1 MPLKEK
7 RLKQKA
13 AVKDSILCAARS
25 IVLNEGW
32 QAVSI
37 RKIAEVI
44 GYSLPVVYK
53 HFASKDAILEEFVKQ
68 GFTLLSELML
78 KTKLKSTEPDQQLT
92 LMAIAYFDFA
102 FTKREYYQMMFG
114 LGMPSCEKANQIIE
128 IGNFSNII
136 INTIELLITNESEHE
151 KKILKFY
158 TFWSI
163 MHGLSAI
170 NMTNITTTPNEMQQR
185 VLLDAIQ
192 GFIKNINN

>member
-1 MPLKEK
+1 MPIQEK

-13 AVKDSILCAARS
+13 AVKDSILCAART
-25 IVLNEGW
+25 IVLKEGW

-37 RKIAEVI
+37 RKIADVI

-53 HFASKDAILEEFVKQ
+53 HFANKDAILEEFVKQ
-68 GFTLLSELML
+68 GFVLLSELML
-78 KTKLKSTEPDQQLT
+78 KTKLKVSQPDQQLI

-114 LGMPSCEKANQIIE
+114 LGMPTCEKANQITE

-136 INTIELLITNESEHE
+136 IDTINLLITNEPKQE
-151 KKILKFY
+151 KTMLKFY

-163 MHGLSAI
+163 LHGLSAI
-170 NMTNITTTPNEMQQR
+170 NMASITATPNEMQQR
-185 VLLDAIQ
+185 VLLDATQ